1 MRERLVH
8 ELLLHF
14 DKKALMKVF
23 VVLFVSLFSAAA
35 VAGQTA
41 DEAAGRTW
49 ITDVTIISPERL
61 DHVETGSVLIEDGR
75 IARVARGQG
84 VKKPGD
90 ATVVSGKGQFL
101 IPGLIDSHV
110 HLASIPGVGFD
121 QVAGKSGMIRA
132 YYKQLPRSYLYYGY
146 TTVVDLAVTD
156 RRMLEDFKETPL
168 HPDLY
173 SCGEPVVF
181 ANGYPMSFAGPE
193 LRFELFSNFIYDP
206 EQASSIPSEYK
217 PEGHTPAADVAR
229 VKGQGGICVKTFFER
244 GFGRDK
250 NLTVMSA
257 DVLAEVRKAA
267 TEEGL
272 VLMMHANSFEAQK
285 FAVDGDVDVI
295 AHGMWHW
302 GDLDKETELP
312 DEIQQLLDQIL
323 EKKIGYQPTFQ
334 VLEGERVYFEPDYL
348 KSEEIRKVVPKEMVV
363 WFSTPEGK
371 GFKKNLVDDDTP
383 DAVMAQVYDKG
394 PLRRERLV
402 VAYLARRDANF
413 LFGTDTPSGPTYGN
427 LPGLNG
433 YLEMQQLQK
442 AGLSLAQIFKA
453 ATISNA
459 RQFRLDSQLGTIE
472 KGKIANLVL
481 LKKSPLESVGAYD
494 SIVTVWVHGTPVS
507 RDSLAVNSK

>member
-1 MRERLVH
+1 MMKLFAI
-8 ELLLHF
+8 LL
-14 DKKALMKVF
+14 
-23 VVLFVSLFSAAA
+23 VSLFPVVA
-35 VAGQTA
+35 VAGQGS
-41 DEAAGRTW
+41 EQVGSRTW
-49 ITDVTIISPERL
+49 ITDVTILSPERL
-61 DHVETGSVLIEDGR
+61 DHVETGRVLIEDGR
-75 IARVARGQG
+75 IARVERKAGA
-84 VKKPGD
+84 KKPDG

-110 HLASIPGVGFD
+110 HLASVPGLGFD
-121 QVAGKSGMIRA
+121 QYGSKSEMVKA
-132 YYKQLPRSYLYYGY
+132 YYKQFPRSYLYYGY
-146 TTVVDLAVTD
+146 TTVVDLGVMVD
-156 RRMLEDFKETPL
+156 RNVWNDFRAAPL

-173 SCGEPVVF
+173 DCGEALVF
-181 ANGYPMSFAGPE
+181 ANGYPMSYAPAN

-229 VKGQGGICVKTFFER
+229 VKGASGICVKTFFER

-250 NLTVMSA
+250 NLPVMSA

-267 TEEGL
+267 TREGL

-312 DEIQQLLDQIL
+312 DEIRQLLDRIV
-323 EKKIGYQPTFQ
+323 EKKIGYQATFQ
-334 VLEGERVYFEPDYL
+334 VLEGERVYFEPEYL
-348 KSEEIRKVVPKEMVV
+348 KTEAIGQVIPKSMVA
-363 WFSTPEGK
+363 WFGTPDGQ
-371 GFKKNLVDDDTP
+371 GFKKELVDGDTP
-383 DAVMAQVYDKG
+383 DAVMRRGYDNG

-402 VAYLARRDANF
+402 VGYLAKKNANF

-442 AGLSLAQIFKA
+442 AGLSLTQIFKA

-459 RQFRLDSQLGTIE
+459 REFKLDAQLGTIE

-481 LKKSPLESVGAYD
+481 LKKSPLESMDAYD
-494 SIVTVWVHGTPVS
+494 SITTVWVHGTAVA
-507 RDSLAVNSK
+507 RDSLAVDANK